1 MKKDQKDILEKL
13 EQEMHLLLEPYA
25 SCEVNVLDSHLVTAK
40 TDSKFILE
48 HLNFPKDMRLLYRAS
63 EHEFSI
69 KKFH

>member
-1 MKKDQKDILEKL
+1 
-13 EQEMHLLLEPYA
+13 MHLLLEPYA
-25 SCEVNVLDSHLVTAK
+25 VCEVNILNSNLITNKADA
-40 TDSKFILE
+40 KFILE